1 MDVDYNKNFVGK
13 GDPGFKYDLRKDFS
27 RNKNAVIDD
36 DSWDDDEWEANEST
50 IIHKI
55 DHWINQYALN

>member
-27 RNKNAVIDD
+27 RDKNAVIDD
-36 DSWDDDEWEANEST
+36 DSWDDDE
-50 IIHKI
+50 
-55 DHWINQYALN
+55 

>member
-36 DSWDDDEWEANEST
+36 DSWDDDE
-50 IIHKI
+50 
-55 DHWINQYALN
+55 